1 MALVSISEAAKLSG
15 KDKKTLYR
23 YIKEGKL
30 SVTNAT
36 DATGVK
42 SGMRQV
48 DVSELV
54 RVFGALRSIDVK
66 NATGATVVMSQ
77 HETVNATAETAK
89 IAALE
94 AENAQL
100 RERLIDK
107 EKHIEDMRNTVR
119 LLEYKPQKS
128 LWKRLFS

>member
-1 MALVSISEAAKLSG
+1 MAFVTIAEAAKLSG

-23 YIKEGKL
+23 YIKDGKL
-30 SVTNAT
+30 SATNS
-36 DATGVK
+36 TG
-42 SGMRQV
+42 GMRQV

-54 RVFGALRSIDVK
+54 RVFGALQNVSVSVPQ
-66 NATGATVVMSQ
+66 NETVSMSQ
-77 HETVNATAETAK
+77 HETTNETHEKAK

-119 LLEYKPQKS
+119 LLEYKPKITF
-128 LWKRLFS
+128 WKKFFG

>member
-1 MALVSISEAAKLSG
+1 MALVTIAEAAKLSG

-23 YIKEGKL
+23 YIKDGKL
-30 SVTNAT
+30 SATNS
-36 DATGVK
+36 TG
-42 SGMRQV
+42 GMRQV

-54 RVFGALRSIDVK
+54 RVFGALQKVSVLVPQDE
-66 NATGATVVMSQ
+66 TVSMSQ
-77 HETVNATAETAK
+77 RETVDETHENVK

-100 RERLIDK
+100 RERLVDK

-119 LLEYKPQKS
+119 LLEYKPKIT
-128 LWKRLFS
+128 LWKKLFG